1 MRIFKYFITLAC
13 ILVVALSSAQSTRL
27 KDLASVQ
34 GVRSNQ
40 LVGYGLVAGLAGT
53 GESNSKFTE
62 QSFRSMLNNF
72 GIKIPENVSIKIS
85 DVAPVVVH
93 AEMPPFAKPGQ
104 NIDVTVSAIGEADSL
119 RGGSLLQTM
128 LRGIDGNVYAIAQG
142 SLVVGGL
149 GVEGAD
155 GSRVT
160 VNTPTVGRIVN
171 GATVEREIPND
182 FNLTDSITFN
192 LDRADFTGADGSR
205 VTVNTP
211 TVGRIVNGA
220 TVEREIPNDFNL
232 TDSITFNLDR
242 ADFTTAKNVADTI
255 NNIYGVGSALAQ
267 DAVSIR
273 VTAPRDPSKR
283 VEFLSALENLDI
295 VEGKEEARIVVNSR
309 TGTIVVGSNVR
320 LRPVAV
326 THGGLTVTVN
336 EDPQVS
342 QPAPFS
348 QGRTT
353 VVPNS
358 NIAVEEKQGRMFKL
372 DTGATLDDLVR
383 AVNEVGLAPGD
394 LMSVLEALDQAGAIE
409 GRLVII

>member
-1 MRIFKYFITLAC
+1 MRIFKVLFTLAC
-13 ILVVALSSAQSTRL
+13 VACVALSSAQGARL
-27 KDLASVQ
+27 KDLATVQ

-72 GIKIPENVSIKIS
+72 GIKIPENISIKIS

-93 AEMPPFAKPGQ
+93 AEMPPFSKPGQ
-104 NIDVTVSAIGEADSL
+104 TIDVTVSAIGEADSL

-192 LDRADFTGADGSR
+192 LDRADFT
-205 VTVNTP
+205 
-211 TVGRIVNGA
+211 
-220 TVEREIPNDFNL
+220 
-232 TDSITFNLDR
+232 
-242 ADFTTAKNVADTI
+242 TAKNVADTI
-255 NNIYGVGSALAQ
+255 NNIYGTGSALAQ

-273 VTAPRDPSKR
+273 VSAPRDPSKR

-295 VEGKEEARIVVNSR
+295 VEGIEDARIVVNSR

-372 DTGATLDDLVR
+372 DTGTTLDDLVR

-394 LMSVLEALDQAGAIE
+394 LMSVLEALDRAGAIE

>member
-1 MRIFKYFITLAC
+1 MRILKVFITLAC
-13 ILVVALSSAQSTRL
+13 MACVALSSAQGARL
-27 KDLASVQ
+27 KDLATVQ

-72 GIKIPENVSIKIS
+72 GIKIPENISIKIS

-93 AEMPPFAKPGQ
+93 AEMPPFSKPGQ
-104 NIDVTVSAIGEADSL
+104 TIDVTVSAIGEADSL

-192 LDRADFTGADGSR
+192 LDRADFT
-205 VTVNTP
+205 
-211 TVGRIVNGA
+211 
-220 TVEREIPNDFNL
+220 
-232 TDSITFNLDR
+232 
-242 ADFTTAKNVADTI
+242 TAKNVADTI
-255 NNIYGVGSALAQ
+255 NNIYGTGSALAQ

-273 VTAPRDPSKR
+273 VSAPRDPSKR

-295 VEGKEEARIVVNSR
+295 VEGIEDARIVVNSR

-372 DTGATLDDLVR
+372 DTGTTLDDLVR

-394 LMSVLEALDQAGAIE
+394 LMSVLEALDRAGAIE

>member
-1 MRIFKYFITLAC
+1 MRIFRFLMAAMCLAAM
-13 ILVVALSSAQSTRL
+13 VVAPAQAARL
-27 KDLASVQ
+27 KDLATVQ

-40 LVGYGLVAGLAGT
+40 LVGYGLVVGLAGT
-53 GESNSKFTE
+53 GDDNEFSQ

-72 GIKIPENVSIKIS
+72 GIKIPENTTVDMDNVS
-85 DVAPVVVH
+85 PVVVH
-93 AEMPPFAKPGQ
+93 AEIPPFAKPGQ
-104 NIDVTVSAIGEADSL
+104 TIDVTVSAIGQAESL

-128 LRGIDGNVYAIAQG
+128 LKGLDGNVYAVAQG

-160 VNTPTVGRIVN
+160 VNTPTVGRIAN
-171 GATVEREIPND
+171 GAIIEREIPSD
-182 FNLTDSITFN
+182 FNNS
-192 LDRADFTGADGSR
+192 
-205 VTVNTP
+205 
-211 TVGRIVNGA
+211 
-220 TVEREIPNDFNL
+220 
-232 TDSITFNLDR
+232 DSITFNLDR

-255 NNIYGVGSALAQ
+255 NNIYGYNSAIAL

-273 VTAPRDPSKR
+273 VSAPRDPAKR
-283 VEFLSALENLDI
+283 VEFLSALEN
-295 VEGKEEARIVVNSR
+295 VVVNEGVEEARIVVNSR
-309 TGTIVVGSNVR
+309 TGTIVIGSNVR

-342 QPAPFS
+342 QPTPFS
-348 QGRTT
+348 QGQTA
-353 VVPNS
+353 VVQNT
-358 NIAVEEKQGRMFKL
+358 NITVEEEQGRMFKL
-372 DTGATLDDLVR
+372 DTGTTLDDLVR
-383 AVNEVGLAPGD
+383 AINEVGLAPGD

>member
-1 MRIFKYFITLAC
+1 MRFGKLLLSFGCMLAVVMG
-13 ILVVALSSAQSTRL
+13 ILMPATTAQAARL

-34 GVRSNQ
+34 GVRNNQ
-40 LVGYGLVAGLAGT
+40 VVGYGLVVGLAGT
-53 GESNSKFTE
+53 GETNNRFTE
-62 QSFRSMLNNF
+62 QTFRSMLTNF
-72 GIKIPENVSIKIS
+72 GIKVPDNMTLNID

-93 AEMPPFAKPGQ
+93 AELPPFVKPGQ
-104 NIDVTVSAIGEADSL
+104 TIDVTVSAIGEADSL

-128 LRGIDGNVYAIAQG
+128 LRGVDGNVYAIAQG

-160 VNTPTVGRIVN
+160 VNTPTVGRIAN
-171 GATVEREIPND
+171 GAIVEREIPTD

-192 LDRADFTGADGSR
+192 LDK
-205 VTVNTP
+205 
-211 TVGRIVNGA
+211 
-220 TVEREIPNDFNL
+220 
-232 TDSITFNLDR
+232 

-255 NNIYGVGSALAQ
+255 NEVYGLGSASAQ

-273 VTAPRDPSKR
+273 VSAPRDPSKR
-283 VEFLSALENLDI
+283 VEFVAALENLEI
-295 VEGKEEARIVVNSR
+295 TEGQGEARIVVNSR
-309 TGTIVVGSNVR
+309 TGTIVIGSNVR
-320 LRPVAV
+320 LKPVAV

-342 QPAPFS
+342 QPNPFTRG
-348 QGRTT
+348 QTA

-358 NIAVEEKQGRMFKL
+358 NITVEEKQNRMFKL

-383 AVNEVGLAPGD
+383 AINEVGLAPGD

-409 GRLVII
+409 GRLVVI

>member
-1 MRIFKYFITLAC
+1 MRYFKILFTLAC
-13 ILVVALSSAQSTRL
+13 LVCVSLTTAQSARL
-27 KDLASVQ
+27 KDLATVQ
-34 GVRSNQ
+34 GVRTNQ

-62 QSFRSMLNNF
+62 QTFRSMLNNF
-72 GIKIPENVSIKIS
+72 GIKISEGTSVKIS

-93 AEMPPFAKPGQ
+93 AEMPPFSKPGQ
-104 NIDVTVSAIGEADSL
+104 TIDVTVSAIGEAESL

-192 LDRADFTGADGSR
+192 LDRADFT
-205 VTVNTP
+205 
-211 TVGRIVNGA
+211 
-220 TVEREIPNDFNL
+220 
-232 TDSITFNLDR
+232 
-242 ADFTTAKNVADTI
+242 TAKNVADTI
-255 NNIYGVGSALAQ
+255 NSVYGAGSALAQ

-273 VTAPRDPSKR
+273 VSAPRDPARR
-283 VEFLSALENLDI
+283 VEFLSALENLD
-295 VEGKEEARIVVNSR
+295 VTEGQEEARIVVNSR

-358 NIAVEEKQGRMFKL
+358 NIAVEEKQGRMFKF
-372 DTGATLDDLVR
+372 DTGTTLDDLVR
-383 AVNEVGLAPGD
+383 AINEVGLAPGD

-409 GRLVII
+409 GRLSVI